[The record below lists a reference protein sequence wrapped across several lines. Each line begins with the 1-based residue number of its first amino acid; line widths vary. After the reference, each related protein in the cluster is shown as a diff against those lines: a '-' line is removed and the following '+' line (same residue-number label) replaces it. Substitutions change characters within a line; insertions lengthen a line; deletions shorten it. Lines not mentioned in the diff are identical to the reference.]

1 MPVVF
6 GGVTPHPPLL
16 IPEIGKDAIDKVKA
30 TQVGLQDF
38 ASRLV
43 VSKPEV
49 LLFVTPHGPI
59 FNEGPSIFTVAKL
72 TGDFRQFGAPQV
84 KIAID
89 NYIPLARKILSLAQL
104 SNFPL
109 IELDEISVHRY
120 RLKPI
125 LDHAT
130 MVPLFYFQEAGLNI
144 PIVLISIGMLS
155 YKELFQFGKLLLKCV
170 MDEGKRTAM
179 VASGDLSHRLIPGAP
194 AGFDPIGKEFDK
206 TILDLLAQGN
216 FSGVLSVDQNLI
228 DRAGEC
234 GFRPIT
240 IMAGAWEELSFKTSV
255 LSYEGPF
262 GVGYG
267 VVLCEPSEKNE
278 NDASWLMNLAKDS
291 VDEYVKNGHIL
302 SLPRDIPQPF
312 LNVGAVFVSLHR
324 NDMLRGCIGGLQP
337 VTSSIAN
344 EVTQM
349 AIRAATEDPRFPPVK
364 EEELSSLT
372 YSIDILSP
380 MEKVGDFK
388 QLNPKQYGVVVCS
401 GKKIGLLLPD
411 LRGVDTVEQ
420 QVSIAMEKGGI
431 KEGEPI
437 EIFRFYVT
445 RYGKK

>member
-16 IPEIGKDAIDKVKA
+16 IPEIGKDAIDKVRA
-30 TQVGLQDF
+30 TQEGLRYF

-43 VSKPEV
+43 LAKPEL
-49 LLFVTPHGPI
+49 LLFVTPHGPV
-59 FNEGPSIFTVAKL
+59 FNEGPSIFTVSKL

-84 KIAID
+84 KIETD
-89 NYIPLARKILSLAQL
+89 NYMPLARKILSLASL

-109 IELDEISVHRY
+109 IELDEVSIYRY

-130 MVPLFYFQEAGLNI
+130 MVPLFYFQEAGLKI
-144 PIVLISIGMLS
+144 PMVLISIGMLS

-170 MDEGKRTAM
+170 IDEDKRTAM

-206 TILDLLAQGN
+206 IILDLLAQGD
-216 FSGVLSVDQNLI
+216 FSRVLSLDQNLI

-267 VVLCEPSEKNE
+267 VVLCEPCEKNE
-278 NDASWLMNLAKDS
+278 NEGLWLLNLAKCS
-291 VDEYVKNGHIL
+291 VEEYVERGRM
-302 SLPRDIPQPF
+302 LPPPTEVPQSF
-312 LNVGAVFVSLHR
+312 LKDGAVFVSIYKSG
-324 NDMLRGCIGGLQP
+324 MLRGCIGSLNS
-337 VTSSIAN
+337 VTPSIAN
-344 EVTQM
+344 EVMQM
-349 AIRAATEDPRFPPVK
+349 AVRAATHDPRFPPV
-364 EEELSSLT
+364 ERDDLNSLT
-372 YSIDILSP
+372 YSIDILSA
-380 MEKVGDFK
+380 MEKNQDLK
-388 QLNPKQYGVVVCS
+388 QLDPTQYGVVVCS
-401 GKKIGLLLPD
+401 GEKRGVLLPN
-411 LRGVDTVEQ
+411 LHGVDTVEQ
-420 QVSIAMEKGGI
+420 QVAIAMEKGGI
-431 KEGEPI
+431 KEGEPV
-437 EIFRFYVT
+437 ELFRFHVT